1 MITNLKRCINAAAS
15 KLGNPDVV
23 HGSIL
28 VRIDRKTF
36 NIISFGKFI
45 RQGGITYE
53 LYARIRDEKNNGKD
67 WLPPALIPEDPMVI
81 EQRRL
86 DEEAKKQ
93 AELIAARNRQVEVER
108 GYAKSVPPY
117 LNEQLTSYPE
127 FFNTVDREY
136 VQSLIQRAES
146 LIDSDDLD
154 QFCKLRRDIETFRF
168 NLQDL
173 IDSQEMSK
181 DEAVRSHNRSAPFN
195 KLNSTK
201 KGRYEVVSCE

>member
-1 MITNLKRCINAAAS
+1 
-15 KLGNPDVV
+15 
-23 HGSIL
+23 
-28 VRIDRKTF
+28 
-36 NIISFGKFI
+36 
-45 RQGGITYE
+45 
-53 LYARIRDEKNNGKD
+53 
-67 WLPPALIPEDPMVI
+67 MVI

-181 DEAVRSHNRSAPFN
+181 DEAVRSHNRSASFN

>member
-1 MITNLKRCINAAAS
+1 MASNMITNLKRCINATAS

-67 WLPPALIPEDPMVI
+67 WLPPVLIPEDPKVI

-86 DEEAKKQ
+86 DEESKKQ
-93 AELIAARNRQVEVER
+93 AELIAARMRQVEVER
-108 GYAKSVPPY
+108 SYAKSVPPY
-117 LNEQLTSYPE
+117 LNEQLGLYPE
-127 FFNTVDREY
+127 FFNEVDREY
-136 VQSLIQRAES
+136 VQTLIQRAES
-146 LIDSDDLD
+146 LIESDDLD
-154 QFCKLRRDIETFRF
+154 QFWKLRRDIETFRF

-173 IDSQEMSK
+173 IDSQEVPEFEDVQS
-181 DEAVRSHNRSAPFN
+181 RNRSKHVH

-201 KGRYEVVSCE
+201 KGRC